1 MTQKETWKE
10 HLAGVRQTLRCGCIA
25 EARAALDAL
34 RGAGVVPEPEQWRIH
49 ELYGAV
55 FHDLADAEG
64 AAAAYFR
71 AAATDRYLRS
81 QREHFSNYLFALHYL
96 PNLAADELA
105 GQHRRYALLFRGEA
119 RLPPRVPPAHT
130 RLRIGFLSPDFVR
143 SSSSFFYAGLLT
155 GLDRTRFSVY
165 AYSLSMRED
174 AFSSSLAD
182 SGVTMRCL
190 AGQSLYEQAQ
200 AIRRDEIDILVDLG
214 GHSAGG
220 MTLMVT
226 ALRPAPVQIC
236 GIGWFDTTGLDAVD
250 AVLTDPVMDPEPRA
264 DGARF
269 SEKLLY
275 LPQAFCF
282 RPSAKMR
289 RFRRPPRRPGS
300 PVVFAS
306 LQNVMKISR
315 PVLDCW
321 RRILDDVPEARL
333 FVQDTMRLP
342 ERCAAVRERMAG
354 AGLPMERVTV
364 RPGRDGYL
372 EDYSR
377 ADILLDTFP
386 YPGGASAA
394 TALYM
399 GTPVVGWAGDHHS
412 ARLGASVLSAA
423 GQQDCVASDAE
434 EYVRLALRLAG
445 DTEKLAVRQQAL
457 REAVRRSPLMDE
469 EGYCRSFMQA
479 CCRLWQQKGGGE
491 VL

>member
-1 MTQKETWKE
+1 MMEQETWKRE
-10 HLAGVRQTLRCGCIA
+10 LAGIRQTLRRGRTA

-34 RGAGVVPEPEQWRIH
+34 RGAGMVPAQEQWRIH
-49 ELYGAV
+49 EMYGAV
-55 FHDLADAEG
+55 FHDLADAQG
-64 AAAAYFR
+64 AAAAYYR
-71 AAATDRYLRS
+71 AAGADRYLRS

-96 PNLAADELA
+96 PELAAGELA
-105 GQHRRYALLFRGEA
+105 GQHRRYALLFRDEA
-119 RLPPRVPPAHT
+119 PLPPRVPPAHA
-130 RLRIGFLSPDFVR
+130 RLRIGFLSSDFLR
-143 SSSSFFYAGLLT
+143 SSSSLFYAGLLT
-155 GLDRTRFSVY
+155 GLDTLRFSVY
-165 AYSLSMRED
+165 AYALSARED
-174 AFSSSLAD
+174 SFSVSLAG
-182 SGVTMRCL
+182 SGATMRCL
-190 AGQSLYEQAQ
+190 AGQTLYEQAQ

-269 SEKLLY
+269 SEKLMY
-275 LPQAFCF
+275 LPRAFCF
-282 RPSAKMR
+282 RPSAAMR
-289 RFRRPPRRPGS
+289 RFRRPPRRTGS

-321 RRILDDVPEARL
+321 RRILDAAPETRL
-333 FVQDTMRLP
+333 LVQDTMRLP
-342 ERCAAVRERMAG
+342 ERCEVVRQRMAG

-364 RPGRDGYL
+364 RPGRDSYL
-372 EDYSR
+372 EDYGQ

-394 TALYM
+394 TALYL

-423 GQQDCVASDAE
+423 GQQDCIASDAE
-434 EYVRLALRLAG
+434 DYVRLALRLAG
-445 DTEKLAVRQQAL
+445 DTEKLAGRQQSL

-479 CCRLWQQKGGGE
+479 CRSLWQEKGGSE